1 MPMPKTVPASASAC
15 HVNISRGGGTG
26 YGDPGRASG
35 AAGQWLAIPAPMC
48 PVGGAK
54 SEKNASAGMHAKSK
68 IGFLEKGFVYRK
80 LANIVINIIIIRKE
94 FALLTV

>member
-1 MPMPKTVPASASAC
+1 
-15 HVNISRGGGTG
+15 
-26 YGDPGRASG
+26 
-35 AAGQWLAIPAPMC
+35 
-48 PVGGAK
+48 
-54 SEKNASAGMHAKSK
+54 MHAKSK

>member
-1 MPMPKTVPASASAC
+1 
-15 HVNISRGGGTG
+15 
-26 YGDPGRASG
+26 
-35 AAGQWLAIPAPMC
+35 MC

-68 IGFLEKGFVYRK
+68 IGFLEKGQEKGFVYRK
-80 LANIVINIIIIRKE
+80 LANIVINIINNNIIIIIIRKE